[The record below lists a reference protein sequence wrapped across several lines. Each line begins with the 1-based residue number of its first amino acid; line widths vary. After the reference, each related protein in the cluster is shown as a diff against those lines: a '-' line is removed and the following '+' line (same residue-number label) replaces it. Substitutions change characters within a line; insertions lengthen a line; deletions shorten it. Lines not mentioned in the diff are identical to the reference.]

1 MRNQGREAEHD
12 VKGGVCAVR
21 EGLVFKQ
28 RSNEGKE

>member
-12 VKGGVCAVR
+12 VKGAVR
-21 EGLVFKQ
+21 EGLAFKQ